1 MIPCPETSTLKQV
14 SLGTLEGKQFEEIL
28 THVAVC
34 AECEVRLAEL
44 DSEPDELVHA
54 LQSIPADASGC
65 PDESA
70 LQLTDLVLG
79 KLASDSSTHV
89 SFDAG
94 RRLAQ
99 QLERGECR
107 LGRFE
112 LLEEV
117 GVGAF
122 GHVFR
127 AHDTAL
133 DRIVALKVQRACNV
147 AGEEGQAQ
155 FEREARNASAL
166 KHPQIVTLFETGQ
179 TNEGVSF
186 LVSEFVA
193 GETLAHRLMAGR
205 LPARTAATMLA
216 GLADAVQYAH
226 ENGVIHRD
234 IKPENIIVDAAGK
247 AHITDFG
254 LARRESMDASTSLG
268 RIMGTPAYMSPEQAR
283 GDADAT
289 NLRTD
294 IYSLGV
300 VLYEALTAERPF
312 QGSRQLLLLQ
322 VLEDEPRP
330 PRQLDPDVPLDLE
343 TICLKAMSKSPAGRF
358 QSARELAD
366 DLRSWLNGE
375 PIRARR
381 LGVAERLWKWCR
393 RYPLAATIFIGVTLG
408 AGMGAA
414 WLRHANTW
422 FVHQMALETVRQYAD
437 ALEEFNSTYSDAR
450 AEFFGHGEDPG
461 TVPPPLP
468 ATVQIEFAERI
479 SQKDSGLQ
487 VRLFS
492 PHSIR
497 NALRPRDEFE
507 TQTAEIF
514 RETLAQG
521 AVAPEQLERYEFV
534 DIDGRQHLRFAR
546 GQLMKQSCIDCHNS
560 HKASPKNNWQ
570 KGDLAGVLLLTRP
583 LDKDIDRTSAGFRGA
598 SILML
603 AVAAF
608 MTACGIMLAF
618 RSRRQNYAVT
628 RQGDRRDG

>member
-1 MIPCPETSTLKQV
+1 MIPCPKIPTLKQF

-28 THVAVC
+28 THLAAC
-34 AECEVRLAEL
+34 AECEERLAEL
-44 DSEPDELVHA
+44 DAECDELVHT
-54 LQSIPADASGC
+54 LQSIPADASGAV
-65 PDESA
+65 DEST
-70 LQLTDLVLG
+70 LQLTDLVLER
-79 KLASDSSTHV
+79 LTSDSSSHV

-94 RRLAQ
+94 RKLAQ
-99 QLERGECR
+99 QLESGTCR

-127 AHDTAL
+127 ARDTSL
-133 DRIVALKVQRACNV
+133 DRIVALKVQRASSV
-147 AGEEGQAQ
+147 AGEEDQTQ

-166 KHPQIVTLFETGQ
+166 KHPQIVTLYETGQ
-179 TNEGVSF
+179 TTEGVSF

-193 GETLAHRLMAGR
+193 GETLASQLKAGR
-205 LPARTAATMLA
+205 LSARAAATMLA
-216 GLADAVQYAH
+216 GLADAVHYAH
-226 ENGVIHRD
+226 ESGVIHRD
-234 IKPENIIVDAAGK
+234 IKPENIIVDASGE

-254 LARRESMDASTSLG
+254 LARRDSVDVSTSLG

-283 GDADAT
+283 GDADAA
-289 NLRTD
+289 NRRTD
-294 IYSLGV
+294 VYSLGV
-300 VLYEALTAERPF
+300 VLYEALTGERPF

-330 PRQLDPDVPLDLE
+330 PRQLAPELPLDLE

-358 QSARELAD
+358 QSAQELSS
-366 DLRSWLNGE
+366 DLRAWLNGE

-381 LGVAERLWKWCR
+381 LSTPERLWKWCR
-393 RYPLAATIFIGVTLG
+393 RYPLVATIFIGVIMG
-408 AGMGAA
+408 AATGAA

-422 FVHQMALETVRQYAD
+422 FVHQMALDTVRQYAD
-437 ALEEFNSTYSDAR
+437 ALQEFNSTYSDAR
-450 AEFFGHGEDPG
+450 AEFFRHGEDPR

-507 TQTAEIF
+507 TQTVVEF
-514 RETLAQG
+514 REILMGGT
-521 AVAPEQLERYEFV
+521 VPPELLERYEFV
-534 DIDGRQHLRFAR
+534 DIDGQQHLRFAR

-560 HKASPKNNWQ
+560 HKASPKNNW
-570 KGDLAGVLLLTRP
+570 KEGDLAGVLLLTRP
-583 LDKDIDRTSAGFRGA
+583 LDKDIERTDTGFRGA
-598 SILML
+598 SILMV

-608 MTACGIMLAF
+608 MTACGILLTF
-618 RSRRQNYAVT
+618 RSRRQNVAVVQ
-628 RQGDRRDG
+628 QGDSHDR

>member
-1 MIPCPETSTLKQV
+1 MIPCPEPSALKQF

-28 THVAVC
+28 THIAAC
-34 AECEVRLAEL
+34 AECEGRLTEL
-44 DSEPDELVHA
+44 DSARDELVRA
-54 LQSIPADASGC
+54 LQSIPADAPAC
-65 PDESA
+65 LDETA
-70 LQLTDLVLG
+70 RQLTDVVL
-79 KLASDSSTHV
+79 KNLTSDSS
-89 SFDAG
+89 SDLAFDAG

-99 QLERGECR
+99 QLESGECR

-127 AHDTAL
+127 ARDTSL
-133 DRIVALKVQRACNV
+133 DRIVALKVQRACSV
-147 AGEEGQAQ
+147 AGADEQEQ
-155 FEREARNASAL
+155 FEREARNVSAL
-166 KHPQIVTLFETGQ
+166 KHPQIVTLYETGQ
-179 TNEGVSF
+179 TTEGVSF
-186 LVSEFVA
+186 LVSEFIA
-193 GETLAHRLMAGR
+193 GETLAHQLKAGR
-205 LPARTAATMLA
+205 LSARTAAAMLA
-216 GLADAVQYAH
+216 GLADAVHYAH
-226 ENGVIHRD
+226 ENGVVHRD
-234 IKPENIIVDAAGK
+234 IKPENIIVDAAGE

-254 LARRESMDASTSLG
+254 LARRDSMDASTSLG
-268 RIMGTPAYMSPEQAR
+268 RIMGTPAYMSPEQAA
-283 GDADAT
+283 GDADAA
-289 NLRTD
+289 NRRTD
-294 IYSLGV
+294 VYSLGV
-300 VLYEALTAERPF
+300 VLYEALTGDRPF

-330 PRQLDPDVPLDLE
+330 PRQLAPELPLDLE

-358 QSARELAD
+358 QSSRELAD
-366 DLRSWLNGE
+366 DLRAWLNGE
-375 PIRARR
+375 PIKARR
-381 LGVAERLWKWCR
+381 LSVPERFWKWCR

-422 FVHQMALETVRQYAD
+422 FVHQMALDTVRQYAD

-487 VRLFS
+487 VRIFS

-507 TQTAEIF
+507 TQTVEIF
-514 RETLAQG
+514 RDALAQASTSPG
-521 AVAPEQLERYEFV
+521 PLERYEFV

-546 GQLMKQSCIDCHNS
+546 GQFMKQSCIDCHNN

-570 KGDLAGVLLLTRP
+570 EGDLAGVLLLIRP
-583 LDKDIDRTSAGFRGA
+583 LDRDIERTDAGFRGA
-598 SILML
+598 SLLML

-608 MTACGIMLAF
+608 MTVCGIMLTF
-618 RSRRQNYAVT
+618 RSRRQNYVVAH
-628 RQGDRRDG
+628 QGDRRDS

>member
-1 MIPCPETSTLKQV
+1 MIPCPETATLKQF

-28 THVAVC
+28 THVSKC
-34 AECEVRLAEL
+34 ADCDRRLAEL
-44 DSEPDELVHA
+44 DSEPDELVHV
-54 LQSIPADASGC
+54 LRSIPADAPRCG
-65 PDESA
+65 DDSA
-70 LQLTDLVLG
+70 AQLTSLVLEN
-79 KLASDSSTHV
+79 LQSESSTHI

-99 QLERGECR
+99 KLESGECR

-117 GVGAF
+117 GIGAF

-127 AHDTAL
+127 ARDTAL
-133 DRIVALKVQRACNV
+133 DRIVAVKVQRASSV
-147 AGEEGQAQ
+147 AGADEQAQ
-155 FEREARNASAL
+155 FEREARNASTL
-166 KHPQIVTLFETGQ
+166 KHPHIVTLYEVGQ
-179 TNEGVSF
+179 TPDGVSF
-186 LVSEFVA
+186 LVNEFVE
-193 GETLAHRLMAGR
+193 GITLAHQLKAGR
-205 LPARTAATMLA
+205 LSARTAATMLA
-216 GLADAVQYAH
+216 GLADAVHYAH

-234 IKPENIIVDAAGK
+234 IKPENIIVDAAGE

-254 LARRESMDASTSLG
+254 LARRDSIDASTSLG

-294 IYSLGV
+294 VYSLGV
-300 VLYEALTAERPF
+300 VLYEALTGERPF

-330 PRQLDPDVPLDLE
+330 LRQLAPELPLDLE

-358 QSARELAD
+358 QSAQDLAS
-366 DLRSWLNGE
+366 DLRAWLNGE

-381 LGVAERLWKWCR
+381 SSVPERLWKWCR
-393 RYPLAATIFIGVTLG
+393 RYPLAATVFMGVILG
-408 AGMGAA
+408 AIVGAA
-414 WLRHANTW
+414 WLRHVNTW
-422 FVHQMALETVRQYAD
+422 FVHQMSLDTVRQYAD

-479 SQKDSGLQ
+479 SRKDTGLQ

-492 PHSIR
+492 SHSIR

-507 TQTAEIF
+507 TQTVEVF
-514 RETLAQG
+514 RGNLALG
-521 AVAPEQLERYEFV
+521 AGGPDRLERYEFV

-546 GQLMKQSCIDCHNS
+546 GQLMKRSCVDCHNS
-560 HKASPKNNWQ
+560 HKASPKSNW
-570 KGDLAGVLLLTRP
+570 KEGDLAGVLLLTRP

-598 SILML
+598 SMLMV

-608 MTACGIMLAF
+608 MTVCGIMLTS
-618 RSRRQNYAVT
+618 RSGRQNYAAAH
-628 RQGDRRDG
+628 QGDRHDD